1 MPNIRFTVSLLQR
14 FSLVLALLLF
24 TCVNALADERP
35 TDELASLLE
44 ALTTLQGEFAQRQ
57 YDESGAL
64 LVESSGQFKLLRPG
78 YFYWEIQAPDS
89 QLVVADPQYVWHHD
103 RDLETVTRR
112 PANGSEDMAPLQIL
126 NADGAF
132 LRASFD
138 IDSALTESYTL
149 TPKTSSFGF
158 DRVTLMFSEGR
169 IQSMEIADKLG
180 QRVFVEF
187 HSVIENPALGV
198 DDFVFTPP
206 PSADIFH
213 YDE

>member
-1 MPNIRFTVSLLQR
+1 MPNIRFTVSLPQR
-14 FSLVLALLLF
+14 FSLVLAVLLS

-44 ALTTLQGEFAQRQ
+44 ALTTLQGKFAQRQ

-89 QLVVADPQYVWHHD
+89 QLVVADPKYVWHHD
-103 RDLETVTRR
+103 RDLETATRR
-112 PANGSEDMAPLQIL
+112 PANDSEDMAPLQIL

-138 IDSALTESYTL
+138 IESPLTESYTL
-149 TPKTSSFGF
+149 TPRTSSFGF
-158 DRVTLMFSEGR
+158 DRVTLVFSQGH

-198 DDFVFTPP
+198 EDFAFTPP

-213 YDE
+213 YDQ